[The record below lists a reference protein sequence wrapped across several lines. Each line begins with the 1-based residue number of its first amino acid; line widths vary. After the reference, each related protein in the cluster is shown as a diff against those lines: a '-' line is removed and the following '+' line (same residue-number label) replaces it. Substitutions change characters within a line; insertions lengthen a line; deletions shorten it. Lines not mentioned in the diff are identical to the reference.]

1 MSDEKKSCWIC
12 GGPVPNALNEGQYEG
27 PKSLLKKDAE
37 ICTFCANAERH
48 AMLLSPEQMETAR
61 KLRDNYDLEG
71 WKDFINGHREQIKE
85 MYGRGR

>member
-12 GGPVPNALNEGQYEG
+12 DGPVPNALTEGQYEG
-27 PKSLLKKDAE
+27 PKSLLKKHAE

-48 AMLLSPEQMETAR
+48 AMLLSPEHTEAAR
-61 KLRDNYDLEG
+61 QLRNEYDLEG
-71 WKDFINGHREQIKE
+71 WKVFINEHREQIKE